1 MWYIYIYLLFRN
13 YPFTTVA
20 NISGTI
26 SLINI
31 NKQLYQ
37 NEHKSYINIKYKAFS
52 SKNRKKT
59 YQSHC
64 DKSHNIIITETIV
77 SFFIKIKLN
86 TIYHIILI
94 ALNYK

>member
-1 MWYIYIYLLFRN
+1 M
-13 YPFTTVA
+13 
-20 NISGTI
+20 
-26 SLINI
+26 
-31 NKQLYQ
+31 
-37 NEHKSYINIKYKAFS
+37 NIKYKAFS
-52 SKNRKKT
+52 SKNKQKKT
-59 YQSHC
+59 YQRHC